1 MPRGPVAF
9 VSCAAAIADGIDYD
23 MGNLVAAADEAG
35 LAHEVVAWDDPAV
48 DWSSFSLCVVRS
60 TWNYHEDRDAFLRWC
75 ARVDSESTIANSVSL
90 LTWNTDKH
98 YLAELAE
105 AGLPVVP
112 TTFVEPHV
120 PESTWQPAIE
130 RLLADGDVVVKPAVS
145 AGSNDTERHSEI
157 ASAAAQ
163 VSALLARG
171 KSVMLQPYFS
181 HVDLVGETGLVFVDG
196 TFSHAFGK
204 GAILAG
210 AKSMTGDLYAEEEIS
225 ARTAN
230 DDERA
235 VGERALATIT
245 ARFGT
250 PLYARVDL
258 LPSADGPTIIELE
271 LAEPSLYLS
280 LGEGA
285 AARVVAAI
293 TAIAARV

>member
-1 MPRGPVAF
+1 M
-9 VSCAAAIADGIDYD
+9 SCRAAIDDGIDYD
-23 MGNLVAAADEAG
+23 MSNLVDAAVDADLG
-35 LAHEVVAWDDPAV
+35 HEVVAWDDPAV
-48 DWSSFSLCVVRS
+48 VWSKYSLCVVRS

-75 ARVDSESTIANSVSL
+75 ARVDTESTIVNSVAL

-98 YLAELAE
+98 YLAELDR

-112 TTFVEPHV
+112 TTFVETHD
-120 PESTWQPAIE
+120 PESTWRPAIE
-130 RLLADGDVVVKPAVS
+130 RLLVDGDVVVKPAVS
-145 AGSNDTERHSEI
+145 AGSNDTERHSDV
-157 ASAAAQ
+157 ATAAAQ
-163 VSALLARG
+163 VKSLLARG

-181 HVDLVGETGLVFVDG
+181 LVDTIGETGLVFIDG
-196 TFSHAFGK
+196 AYSHAFGK

-225 ARTAN
+225 ARIAS

-235 VGERALATIT
+235 VGEHVVASISD
-245 ARFGT
+245 RFGV

-271 LAEPSLYLS
+271 LAEPSLYLG

-293 TAIAARV
+293 TARV